1 MKKWKKLMR
10 NLHSDSKKLRREARA
25 DLIGLCCALFLVVVA
40 IAGII
45 VANIPARAGVKDSEV
60 PETALTLVG
69 TAPGRNDDITVTVVA
84 DNEKI
89 YQIKVDEHKE
99 TDGIGSEAV
108 KQLPAKIFQAQS
120 LKVDAISGATISS
133 NGIKNAI
140 IKALD
145 EGGIKPVTFGGS
157 VVKVETVAEK
167 VQTHSGVT
175 VTLAKDWSEE
185 YPYIYASWDSTKE
198 NSEVTDYLVDYPM
211 LKTLYEPYGFSKD
224 YKAARGHAYTLED
237 VVETKRTGE
246 NSKAS
251 CWTCKT
257 PQFTNMVNEQGIEV
271 YGGSFMELVNVLTE
285 PISCYTCHA
294 NTPGVVTVTH
304 TYLIDGVG
312 EDFESI
318 DAANL
323 ACGQCHNEY
332 FFDPGNGGATTL
344 PHTSLASMSP
354 DAILAFYNDGSNFP
368 DGEPFADYT
377 NPRTGVRQIKVQ
389 HPEIETFLGE
399 GSQHRG
405 DYTCADC
412 HMAMT
417 EAEDGTVY
425 KDHSLI
431 SPLDN
436 PALIE
441 SECSKC
447 HEDLVAEVRA
457 EQERIEAR
465 TYSIGYELEFL
476 TERLAKAVEDNELS
490 DEDLAAV
497 RSLARDAQFYWDF
510 VFVENAE
517 GVHNPKLTDY
527 CLDMA
532 EKLCNQA
539 LGMFQR

>member
-1 MKKWKKLMR
+1 MKERSTLSGRLKSAEKKVR
-10 NLHSDSKKLRREARA
+10 KEARA
-25 DLIGLCCALFLVVVA
+25 DLFGLLCAVFLVAVAVV
-40 IAGII
+40 GII
-45 VANIPARAGVKDSEV
+45 VAQIPARAGVKDSEV
-60 PETALTLVG
+60 PETALRLTG
-69 TAPGRNDDITVTVVA
+69 AAPGRNGNIQVTVVA
-84 DNEKI
+84 DAEKI
-89 YQIKVDEHKE
+89 YQIKVDEHAE
-99 TDGIGSEAV
+99 TDGIGTEAV
-108 KQLPAKIFQAQS
+108 KRLPARIFQAQS

-133 NGIKNAI
+133 NGIRNAVI
-140 IKALD
+140 NALD
-145 EGGIKPVTFGGS
+145 GGGIKPVTFGGS
-157 VVKVETVAEK
+157 VVKVETVAEQ
-167 VQTHSGVT
+167 VQTRSGVT

-185 YPYIYASWDSTKE
+185 YPYIYASWQADGD
-198 NSEVTDYLVDYPM
+198 NSEVTDYLIDYPM
-211 LKTLYEPYGFSKD
+211 LKILYEPYGFSKD
-224 YKAARGHAYTLED
+224 YKAARSHAYTLED

-246 NSKAS
+246 NSRAS

-257 PQFTNMVNEQGIEV
+257 PQFTNLVNEQGVEV
-271 YGGSFMELVNVLTE
+271 YGGSFMELAGVFTE
-285 PISCYTCHA
+285 PISCYSCHG

-312 EDFESI
+312 EDFTSI
-318 DAANL
+318 DAADL

-344 PHTSLASMSP
+344 PHDSLESMSP

-405 DYTCADC
+405 DYSCADC
-412 HMAMT
+412 HMGLT
-417 EAEDGTVY
+417 EAEDGTVFVSH
-425 KDHSLI
+425 KLT

-436 PALIE
+436 SALIE
-441 SECSKC
+441 SECAKC

-465 TYSIGYELEFL
+465 TYTVGYELEFL
-476 TERLAKAVEDNELS
+476 TERLAKAVENKELS
-490 DEDLAAV
+490 DEALAEL

-517 GVHNPKLTDY
+517 GVHNPSLSDY
-527 CLDMA
+527 CLDKAA
-532 EKLCNQA
+532 ELCNRA
-539 LGMFQR
+539 LGLFPR

>member
-1 MKKWKKLMR
+1 MKKWKRLLR
-10 NLHSDSKKLRREARA
+10 NLKSSNKKLRRQARA
-25 DLIGLCCALFLVVVA
+25 DLAGLCCALFLLVVIIVGVVVA
-40 IAGII
+40 Q
-45 VANIPARAGVKDSEV
+45 IPARAGVKDSEV
-60 PETALTLVG
+60 PESALTLSG
-69 TAPGRNDDITVTVVA
+69 TAPGRNGDIAVTVVA

-99 TDGIGSEAV
+99 TDGIGTEAV
-108 KQLPAKIFQAQS
+108 KRLPAKIFQAQS

-133 NGIKNAI
+133 NGIKTAI
-140 IKALD
+140 INALD
-145 EGGIKPVTFGGS
+145 EGGIKPVIFGGS
-157 VVKVETVAEK
+157 VVKAETVAEK
-167 VQTHSGVT
+167 VQTNSGVT
-175 VTLAKDWSEE
+175 VTLAKDWSEQ

-211 LKTLYEPYGFSKD
+211 LKILYEPYGFSKD

-271 YGGSFMELVNVLTE
+271 YGGSFMELASVFTE

-294 NTPGVVTVTH
+294 NTPGVLTVTH

-312 EDFESI
+312 KDFEAI

-323 ACGQCHNEY
+323 SCGQCHNEY

-344 PHTSLASMSP
+344 PHDSLASMHP
-354 DAILAFYNDGSNFP
+354 DAILAFFNNGANFP
-368 DGEPFADYT
+368 DGQPFADYT

-389 HPEIETFLGE
+389 HPELETFLGE

-412 HMAMT
+412 HMGMT
-417 EAEDGTVY
+417 EAEDGTMFM
-425 KDHSLI
+425 DHSLI

-441 SECSKC
+441 GECSKC

-457 EQERIEAR
+457 EQQRIEAR
-465 TYSIGYELEFL
+465 TYTVGYELEFL
-476 TERLAKAVEDNELS
+476 TERLARAVEENELS
-490 DEDLAAV
+490 DAELARV
-497 RSLARDAQFYWDF
+497 RQLARDAQFYWDF

-517 GVHNPKLTDY
+517 GVHNPTLTDY
-527 CLDMA
+527 CLDKA
-532 EKLCNQA
+532 AALCNEA
-539 LGMFQR
+539 LAVFTR

>member
-45 VANIPARAGVKDSEV
+45 VANIPALAGVKDSEV

-211 LKTLYEPYGFSKD
+211 LKTLYEPNGFSKD

-318 DAANL
+318 DAADL

-354 DAILAFYNDGSNFP
+354 DDILAFYNDGSNFP

-490 DEDLAAV
+490 DADLAAV

>member
-25 DLIGLCCALFLVVVA
+25 DLIGLCCALFLVVAA

-318 DAANL
+318 DAADL

-354 DAILAFYNDGSNFP
+354 DDILAFYNDGSNFP

-490 DEDLAAV
+490 DADLAAV

>member
-354 DAILAFYNDGSNFP
+354 DDILAFYNDGSNFP

-412 HMAMT
+412 HMAMA

-441 SECSKC
+441 NECSKC

>member
-45 VANIPARAGVKDSEV
+45 VANIPALAGVKDSEV

-318 DAANL
+318 DAADL

-354 DAILAFYNDGSNFP
+354 DDILAFYNDGSNFP

-490 DEDLAAV
+490 DADLAAV

>member
-1 MKKWKKLMR
+1 MKKWKRIIR
-10 NLHSDSKKLRREARA
+10 NLNSSNKRLRKEARA
-25 DLIGLCCALFLVVVA
+25 DLIGICCAVFLLVV
-40 IAGII
+40 I
-45 VANIPARAGVKDSEV
+45 VAAVIIAKIPARAGVKDSEV
-60 PETALTLVG
+60 PESALTLLG
-69 TAPGRNDDITVTVVA
+69 TAPGRNGDITVTVVA
-84 DNEKI
+84 DNENI

-99 TDGIGSEAV
+99 TDGIGTEAV
-108 KQLPAKIFQAQS
+108 KRLPAKIFQAQS

-145 EGGIKPVTFGGS
+145 EGGIKPMTFGGS

-167 VQTHSGVT
+167 VQTKSGVT
-175 VTLAKDWSEE
+175 ITLAKDWSEQ

-257 PQFTNMVNEQGIEV
+257 PQYTNMVNEQGIEV
-271 YGGSFMELVNVLTE
+271 YGGSFMELVGVLTE

-294 NTPGVVTVTH
+294 NTPGVVTITH
-304 TYLIDGVG
+304 TYLTDGVG

-318 DAANL
+318 DAATL

-344 PHTSLASMSP
+344 PHKSLAGMHP
-354 DAILAFYNDGSNFP
+354 DEILAFFNDGANFP

-389 HPEIETFLGE
+389 HPELETFLGE
-399 GSQHRG
+399 GSQHRN

-412 HMAMT
+412 HMTMT

-425 KDHSLI
+425 KDHSLN

-436 PALIE
+436 TALIE
-441 SECSKC
+441 GECSKC

-457 EQERIEAR
+457 EQARIEAK
-465 TYSIGYELEFL
+465 TYTVGYELEFL

-490 DEDLAAV
+490 DEDLANV

-517 GVHNPKLTDY
+517 GVHNPKLSDY
-527 CLDMA
+527 CLDKAA
-532 EKLCNQA
+532 ELCNRA
-539 LGMFQR
+539 LAVFKR

>member
-1 MKKWKKLMR
+1 MKKWDKLMQ
-10 NLHSDSKKLRREARA
+10 NLKSDSKKLRREARA

-40 IAGII
+40 VVGII
-45 VANIPARAGVKDSEV
+45 VASIPARAGVKDSEV

-84 DNEKI
+84 DESMI

-99 TDGIGSEAV
+99 TDGIGTEAI

-133 NGIKNAI
+133 NGIKTAI
-140 IKALD
+140 INALD
-145 EGGIKPVTFGGS
+145 AGGIKPVIFGGS

-167 VQTHSGVT
+167 VQTNSGVT
-175 VTLAKDWSEE
+175 VTLAKDWSEQ

-211 LKTLYEPYGFSKD
+211 LKILYEPYGFSKD

-257 PQFTNMVNEQGIEV
+257 PQYTNMVNEQGIEV
-271 YGGSFMELVNVLTE
+271 YGGSFMELVDVLTE

-294 NTPGVVTVTH
+294 NTPGVVTITH
-304 TYLIDGVG
+304 TYLTDGVG

-344 PHTSLASMSP
+344 PHDSLASMSP

-447 HEDLVAEVRA
+447 HEDLIAEVRA

-476 TERLAKAVEDNELS
+476 TERLAKAVEENELS
-490 DEDLAAV
+490 EDDLAAV

-532 EKLCNQA
+532 ERLCNQA